1 MEKNSEQRKQRRG
14 DGRNTRGIHPELRLA
29 WWNSPWRLSDNRW
42 KPVLPL
48 GESEIFIRK
57 KLLGSTAIETVL
69 HWLIIWSNPAK
80 MIERSKESSRNLRVM
95 PHSSFL
101 TAGLRLM
108 ILCVFSQRFV
118 VPESECWVW
127 KQRKEL
133 GQPQVLLNVCKYSQC
148 LCTTKNNCLLFCNLS
163 LSLFALRTP
172 WAPEGGD
179 FASVV
184 ASVHDRLWKET

>member
-1 MEKNSEQRKQRRG
+1 
-14 DGRNTRGIHPELRLA
+14 
-29 WWNSPWRLSDNRW
+29 
-42 KPVLPL
+42 
-48 GESEIFIRK
+48 
-57 KLLGSTAIETVL
+57 
-69 HWLIIWSNPAK
+69 

-148 LCTTKNNCLLFCNLS
+148 LCTTKNNCLLFCNCPDFLIAKCFIEHEERLAKNHMYSWYGRIFCITFWAVFKDCLGYQYSFIALS
-163 LSLFALRTP
+163 KL
-172 WAPEGGD
+172 D
-179 FASVV
+179 F
-184 ASVHDRLWKET
+184 

>member
-1 MEKNSEQRKQRRG
+1 
-14 DGRNTRGIHPELRLA
+14 
-29 WWNSPWRLSDNRW
+29 
-42 KPVLPL
+42 
-48 GESEIFIRK
+48 
-57 KLLGSTAIETVL
+57 
-69 HWLIIWSNPAK
+69 
-80 MIERSKESSRNLRVM
+80 
-95 PHSSFL
+95 
-101 TAGLRLM
+101 M

-163 LSLFALRTP
+163 LPLFALRTP
-172 WAPEGGD
+172 WAPERRD

-184 ASVHDRLWKET
+184 ASVHDRV